1 MTIKDNVMNFI
12 SGFDHRL
19 NLKLSIP
26 ISFSILV
33 ILAAG
38 RLLFHVP
45 KTFLLLI
52 GGIFLFWSVVY
63 WIWMNNR
70 QEEITIAT
78 VGKKIGTLLALCL
91 VTSVLLLGSIY
102 SIDRAGWL
110 WYRFT
115 GYETI
120 IPEDLSSQV
129 DLSIGD
135 FLHQHPIFKMAV
147 DDPSTLILPEGNY
160 IFDNTIVIPGNLT
173 LVIEPGT
180 VIHFKAGR
188 SLVSYSPILARGTES
203 KPIFF
208 MAENRLFKWGV
219 VGVVKSNG
227 AVFEYVKFQ
236 DAREALVNAINFLG
250 GLSLIETDGNISHSE
265 FLNSYGKDAVNIN
278 KGVVMI
284 QDSLFQDVYR
294 DCLDYDGA
302 MGEISHNQFIN
313 CGDEGIDL
321 GGNFNV
327 EVFDNTIL
335 DPRGGRISA
344 EHDLDKIIS
353 QNTFGYSESEGQ

>member
-1 MTIKDNVMNFI
+1 MATKDSVVKYI

-26 ISFSILV
+26 ITFSVLV
-33 ILAAG
+33 ILAAA

-45 KTFLLLI
+45 KTLLLVI

-63 WIWMNNR
+63 WIWINNR
-70 QEEITIAT
+70 QEEITITA

-102 SIDRAGWL
+102 FIDRAGWL

-135 FLHQHPIFKMAV
+135 FLQKHPIFKMAV
-147 DDPSTLILPEGNY
+147 DDASTLILPEGVY
-160 IFDNTIVIPGNLT
+160 IFDNTIVIPRNLT

-180 VIHFKAGR
+180 VIQFKAGR
-188 SLVSYSPILARGTES
+188 SLVSYSPILAQGTES
-203 KPIFF
+203 NPISF
-208 MAENRLFKWGV
+208 MAKNRLFKWGV

-227 AVFEYVKFQ
+227 TVFKYVKFE
-236 DAREALVNAINFLG
+236 DAREALVNGINFLA
-250 GLSLIETDGNISHSE
+250 GLSLIESDGNISHSE

-278 KGVVMI
+278 KGVVMV
-284 QDSLFQDVYR
+284 QDNLFQDVYR

-321 GGNFNV
+321 GGNFKV

-344 EHDLDKIIS
+344 DYDLDKIIS
-353 QNTFGYSESEGQ
+353 QNTFGYSEAEGK

>member
-1 MTIKDNVMNFI
+1 MAIKDSVVKFI
-12 SGFDHRL
+12 SGFDHRF

-26 ISFSILV
+26 ITFSVLV
-33 ILAAG
+33 ILAAA

-70 QEEITIAT
+70 QEEITIAA

-91 VTSVLLLGSIY
+91 ATSALLLGSIY

-129 DLSIGD
+129 DLSIDD
-135 FLHQHPIFKMAV
+135 FLQQYPFFKMAV
-147 DDPSTLILPEGNY
+147 DVPTTLILTEGEY
-160 IFDNTIVIPGNLT
+160 IIEKTIVIPRNLT

-180 VIHFKAGR
+180 VLRFSAGR
-188 SLVSYSPILARGTES
+188 SLISYSPILARGTES
-203 KPIFF
+203 KPISFI
-208 MAENRLFKWGV
+208 AKNRLFKWGV
-219 VGVVKSNG
+219 VGVVKSKG
-227 AVFEYVKFQ
+227 TVFEYVKFE
-236 DAREALVNAINFLG
+236 DAREALVNGINFLG

-278 KGVVMI
+278 KGVAMV
-284 QDSLFQDVYR
+284 QDNLFQDVYR

-327 EVFDNTIL
+327 EVIDNTIL

-353 QNTFGYSESEGQ
+353 QNTFGYSDEEGQ